1 VEVIEAGD
9 HAGGVAPDAAVF
21 LDDAHFAAPSVLDQL
36 RPLVTAPR
44 SRLFIA
50 LRPWPR
56 TRELNALIEAI
67 RQRGHEMRLEHLRR
81 DAVDRWA
88 AAALE
93 GPPTPAI
100 LDLLYAETGGLPVLV
115 DEVLEAWRHDLALLG
130 GPVPVVPAAVV
141 ERLQQ
146 IVEGTDAAVRAVLQA
161 VAVGSELEPESAAA
175 VVGMDRTDAAEAI
188 AAARTSGFLLPDGRL
203 VPLAAAAILRSAPP
217 ELARAMR
224 ARLLRLRHQQH
235 RDTVPL
241 ARELARAGV
250 HDGFVADL
258 LTSAGDELRPR
269 DPAGALELYADAVDA
284 GAAVSSLGLRR
295 AESAARSGR
304 FDLALRLVD
313 AVLADPDGP
322 DFAAGVEIAATVMAH
337 QGQLERAGE
346 LYEWLSRSG
355 HDASTPMGLIAL
367 MATGRAL
374 AASPVPMGTPEPTLA
389 GGGRALM
396 ARGVWE
402 SIHGEPA
409 AALSTLMRATA
420 LLEAAERSTLLPD
433 TPAALAALIALHGG
447 DLDIAE
453 SALTRAIE
461 QELGGDTA
469 WARHRLLLAWVAMLR
484 GQYGRARRLRTE
496 VTARVGDGVLT
507 MRDDLFLRALEL
519 GIARRTSDVAGL
531 RGSWHAGR
539 DVLLRHPV
547 DLFMLL
553 PLGEF
558 AIAAGR
564 LGQWERVSTLLD
576 DAWKLLD
583 RLGDSLVWSPTLRW
597 CGVQAAI
604 LRNRPDEVE
613 PHAAALVRAARHS
626 SFPAAL
632 AAGGRAWMQV
642 LAGDVVPS
650 HIEAAAIQLR
660 DFGLA
665 WDGSRLLGQAAARSS
680 DRQVIAALLQ
690 AARALHQPDELVS
703 DGADED
709 PPSTGAAPAVL
720 SAREQEI
727 ADLLVQR
734 RTYREIGQ
742 QLFISPKTVEH
753 HVARIKQR
761 VGAADRSDLL
771 ARLRALVA
779 PTHH

>member
-1 VEVIEAGD
+1 
-9 HAGGVAPDAAVF
+9 
-21 LDDAHFAAPSVLDQL
+21 
-36 RPLVTAPR
+36 
-44 SRLFIA
+44 
-50 LRPWPR
+50 
-56 TRELNALIEAI
+56 
-67 RQRGHEMRLEHLRR
+67 
-81 DAVDRWA
+81 
-88 AAALE
+88 
-93 GPPTPAI
+93 
-100 LDLLYAETGGLPVLV
+100 
-115 DEVLEAWRHDLALLG
+115 
-130 GPVPVVPAAVV
+130 
-141 ERLQQ
+141 
-146 IVEGTDAAVRAVLQA
+146 
-161 VAVGSELEPESAAA
+161 
-175 VVGMDRTDAAEAI
+175 
-188 AAARTSGFLLPDGRL
+188 
-203 VPLAAAAILRSAPP
+203 
-217 ELARAMR
+217 
-224 ARLLRLRHQQH
+224 
-235 RDTVPL
+235 
-241 ARELARAGV
+241 
-250 HDGFVADL
+250 
-258 LTSAGDELRPR
+258 
-269 DPAGALELYADAVDA
+269 
-284 GAAVSSLGLRR
+284 
-295 AESAARSGR
+295 
-304 FDLALRLVD
+304 
-313 AVLADPDGP
+313 
-322 DFAAGVEIAATVMAH
+322 
-337 QGQLERAGE
+337 
-346 LYEWLSRSG
+346 
-355 HDASTPMGLIAL
+355 
-367 MATGRAL
+367 
-374 AASPVPMGTPEPTLA
+374 
-389 GGGRALM
+389 
-396 ARGVWE
+396 
-402 SIHGEPA
+402 
-409 AALSTLMRATA
+409 
-420 LLEAAERSTLLPD
+420 
-433 TPAALAALIALHGG
+433 
-447 DLDIAE
+447 
-453 SALTRAIE
+453 
-461 QELGGDTA
+461 
-469 WARHRLLLAWVAMLR
+469 
-484 GQYGRARRLRTE
+484 
-496 VTARVGDGVLT
+496 
-507 MRDDLFLRALEL
+507 
-519 GIARRTSDVAGL
+519 
-531 RGSWHAGR
+531 
-539 DVLLRHPV
+539 
-547 DLFMLL
+547 MLL

-564 LGQWERVSTLLD
+564 LGQWERVSTHLD